1 MLLSNQEQLQ
11 SSYVNPYSIRDSMKD
26 EHIIHSCEE
35 GEQRLKKWE
44 LEERR
49 RQMDKKNLYRS
60 ELMHQIEERKR
71 LESRH
76 REEEMRKKEEF
87 RKYGKLPD

>member
-11 SSYVNPYSIRDSMKD
+11 SSYVSPYSIRDNMK
-26 EHIIHSCEE
+26 EQHIHHSIEE
-35 GEQRLKKWE
+35 GEQRLRQWE
-44 LEERR
+44 IEERR
-49 RQMDKKNLYRS
+49 RQMEKKNMYRS
-60 ELMHQIEERKR
+60 ELMNQIEERKK

-76 REEEMRKKEEF
+76 REEEQKKKDEF